1 MLNNVGI
8 LHYMVGAMIFEIC
21 SARDGSFKCFSS
33 LFHLFHLN
41 RNITWKCHC
50 GAAIT
55 SDENKFNDRNVHKG
69 ESTLECCTKLDES
82 FGFGDDLCRFD
93 YYLLL
98 SVDWKVTS
106 LLLEIILFL
115 LAFHFMRP
123 PEELVIANRTKLKV
137 LAVRILSD
145 CN

>member
-55 SDENKFNDRNVHKG
+55 SDENKFNDRNVDKG
-69 ESTLECCTKLDES
+69 ESTLECCTKFDES
-82 FGFGDDLCRFD
+82 FEFGDDLCRFD
-93 YYLLL
+93 LLFITFSCWESYKFAPGNHFIYYCF
-98 SVDWKVTS
+98 S
-106 LLLEIILFL
+106 LLGATRGTHIQSS
-115 LAFHFMRP
+115 
-123 PEELVIANRTKLKV
+123 T
-137 LAVRILSD
+137 
-145 CN
+145 